1 MHAAI
6 ETPDS
11 MFPIM
16 NFELKLQELCTWMYF
31 LMFVMLVRREIAK
44 SRLASFWKFLI
55 PKRMYLEM
63 HL

>member
-1 MHAAI
+1 MHAAS

-11 MFPIM
+11 MFPFM

-44 SRLASFWKFLI
+44 SRFGNFSFPNVSRNAFVK
-55 PKRMYLEM
+55 
-63 HL
+63 